1 MKEYL
6 VPNPSTFLLFNAGP
20 RIWWHGWVTKFEVA
34 SSRTTRYHSRQSA
47 FYEPSEMPFGTLRL
61 PSSPPPR
68 VGEERQFVEEG
79 RESVDG
85 LFPLDDA
92 VM

>member
-1 MKEYL
+1 MGYQIRGCQLAYYEI
-6 VPNPSTFLLFNAGP
+6 PFAAIRLLRAFGDT
-20 RIWWHGWVTKFEVA
+20 IWDPEA
-34 SSRTTRYHSRQSA
+34 SLQ
-47 FYEPSEMPFGTLRL
+47 
-61 PSSPPPR
+61 PPPR